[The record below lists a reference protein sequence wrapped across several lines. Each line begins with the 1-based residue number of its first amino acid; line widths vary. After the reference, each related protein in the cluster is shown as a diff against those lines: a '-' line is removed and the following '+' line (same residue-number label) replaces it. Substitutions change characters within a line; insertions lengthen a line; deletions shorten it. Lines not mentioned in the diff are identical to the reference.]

1 MKKRQNLILQSFG
14 AACGKMPT
22 LTPTPA
28 PTADELAEWIRE
40 PRPKNTPCDLITYY
54 LERQLKA
61 QTGYADILG
70 CGGGFC
76 TSRILES
83 VGGHKSGCATGELY
97 AIAEMMKADAEYLK
111 PLHKAIT
118 PLNIVLP
125 APSALGLKDAYY
137 KDIHEFYS
145 AICEVYAKLMRE
157 QRDRGVKSHILC
169 ADLFAHAEL
178 EELSHEK
185 VFFFTPAPTSRQLS
199 SILEYQNA
207 VAIIPAK
214 LPMLFE
220 LMNEYEVRDVC
231 LINAAPSDFE
241 QCLEHFDPENI
252 RAGGLENAESGT
264 QPEKDAAKGTGKD
277 KNTDA
282 GKDTGNDKNSFW
294 KDLKEKSYVIRD

>member
-1 MKKRQNLILQSFG
+1 M
-14 AACGKMPT
+14 
-22 LTPTPA
+22 
-28 PTADELAEWIRE
+28 
-40 PRPKNTPCDLITYY
+40 
-54 LERQLKA
+54 
-61 QTGYADILG
+61 
-70 CGGGFC
+70 
-76 TSRILES
+76 ES

-111 PLHKAIT
+111 PLHKAVT

-169 ADLFAHAEL
+169 ADSFAHAEL

-264 QPEKDAAKGTGKD
+264 QPEKDAGTGKD

-294 KDLKEKSYVIRD
+294 KDLKEKSYVMRD